1 MNLNELLKKI
11 EKRPGM
17 FFVDENIKDLKNY
30 LSGFLMS
37 RSYCDDF
44 SYYEKSF
51 RFDFSNFVAG
61 KLSLDEGESWDRL
74 LENQDD
80 SWSLFF
86 RYYKEFIK
94 STEVIKLIESGNI
107 ESFKTWL
114 NEVDIDSQILPE
126 NFNWYTIAEKLSAQ
140 AFNFENCNEH
150 VAQLSIGIYERIYKL
165 QGDEGAFLSSLY
177 IRLRVLKLVK
187 NNATQTLHSKDLLAL
202 VKSKLEVNIS
212 DVKNLAEN
220 WKSLEVEKIKELRNL
235 KNWIKV
241 IEDLEVITEQVYE
254 EFEGWK
260 DLKVLLP

>member
-1 MNLNELLKKI
+1 ME
-11 EKRPGM
+11 
-17 FFVDENIKDLKNY
+17 
-30 LSGFLMS
+30 
-37 RSYCDDF
+37 
-44 SYYEKSF
+44 
-51 RFDFSNFVAG
+51 
-61 KLSLDEGESWDRL
+61 
-74 LENQDD
+74 
-80 SWSLFF
+80 
-86 RYYKEFIK
+86 
-94 STEVIKLIESGNI
+94 EVLKLIESGNI

-140 AFNFENCNEH
+140 AFNSENCNEQ
-150 VAQLSIGIYERIYKL
+150 VAQLSIVIYERIYKL

-254 EFEGWK
+254 EFEDWK